1 MAHFPI
7 VNFSVL
13 VTACWQAFEARD
25 IKCEFAEAK
34 YIGLAVFSM
43 FQGFLTG
50 VPIVV
55 VAKSIP
61 EAFYLILTFLIF
73 VVSMVVLLLIFLPKM
88 LMERRYAAMTP
99 EQQKKAMAVS
109 VRASA
114 TASTRAMSQNSISGL
129 RSSAF
134 QATGGG
140 GSNHMKRDAMASL
153 HTNAA
158 RAAPITPIVEETSS
172 KVKSVEG
179 TSRTPEESQ
188 TSRTGG
194 TDDDTNTYEGT
205 VNDGALLVKRID
217 ELDANKFS
225 SYYIEDDNTNS
236 NGAEAP
242 GSTEILEAAA
252 KNDLSTDEVSA

>member
-1 MAHFPI
+1 
-7 VNFSVL
+7 
-13 VTACWQAFEARD
+13 
-25 IKCEFAEAK
+25 
-34 YIGLAVFSM
+34 M

-134 QATGGG
+134 QTMNNQGTGGG
-140 GSNHMKRDAMASL
+140 GSNHMKKDAMASL

-225 SYYIEDDNTNS
+225 SYYIEDDKTNS